1 MDILCNYNYIEYS
14 LLFNKSA
21 CLFSGFSGF
30 IGFSVFSGFIRV
42 I

>member
-1 MDILCNYNYIEYS
+1 MYILCNYNYIEYS

-30 IGFSVFSGFIRV
+30 SVFSTMSFGC
-42 I
+42 